1 MSLNNTVQE
10 IYSVFETS
18 LPEEIRMFVTIFFLS
33 ILISV
38 YAIFIWKFSKFTAKK
53 DIIELNLRKYNK
65 AEHPVISFLFGVIL
79 YFIEY
84 ILILPFLIIF
94 WYVVFSIFLFVLAES
109 MSTGQVLLMSMVVI
123 SSIRMLAYYKEE
135 VSKEVAKLVPLTLL
149 GVGITKANFFDLS
162 VLTSQISEIPSF
174 LYQIIFYFLLVF
186 VLEILL
192 RFFDLIFVESKR
204 LKV

>member
-192 RFFDLIFVESKR
+192 RFFDLIFVEPKR